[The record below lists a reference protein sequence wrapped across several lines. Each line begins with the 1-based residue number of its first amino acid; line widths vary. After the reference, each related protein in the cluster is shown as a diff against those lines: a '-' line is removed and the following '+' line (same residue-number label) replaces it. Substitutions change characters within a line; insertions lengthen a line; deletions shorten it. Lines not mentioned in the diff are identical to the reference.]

1 MPFVRV
7 EVGLRHVQ
15 RASAGKDIK
24 DKCER
29 TITRVRDLTHEER
42 GKLLEIAELCPLS
55 RWSGKARR
63 SYRRSTRTRLQRWS
77 RLPAALRFVLSA
89 DLVRCRDRAVAKA
102 RESKVRLQTKA
113 QRVRAPQH

>member
-15 RASAGKDIK
+15 RASASKDIK

-42 GKLLEIAELCPLS
+42 GKLPRDHRALPVEQMVRQSSEIVS
-55 RWSGKARR
+55 
-63 SYRRSTRTRLQRWS
+63 
-77 RLPAALRFVLSA
+77 ALNEDA
-89 DLVRCRDRAVAKA
+89 ITALV
-102 RESKVRLQTKA
+102 
-113 QRVRAPQH
+113 